1 MPHTRKGLTFWL
13 IFLSICISLF
23 VSALEL
29 TTVSTAL
36 PTIASSLRLSDSAF
50 VWVGTGYSLASTAF
64 LPLSGGLAEIFGRQH
79 ALLLSIGL
87 FAAGSALCGA
97 GTAGY
102 VLIAGRAVQG
112 LGGGRD
118 KERGV
123 YGVLTGLTW
132 SIACVVGPVIGGGLA
147 AQGAW
152 RWLFYLN
159 LPIAGLAAVF
169 VVLFLRLPT
178 PPGTFGQKIRRLDL
192 GGNLLIIA
200 STTCCT
206 LALTWGGANASW
218 TSLKCSFRCGAACS
232 GWRSSCCMRRRW
244 QWTLCLTQVPF
255 ILMCN
260 RTSLSGWPH
269 HPLRRLYVFF
279 FLVIRHSLNADFTN
293 ADFLPVYFQ
302 ACHSASALR
311 SAVLG
316 LGVAAL
322 APAAI
327 VAGVLV
333 SKTGRYRPQMWTGWG
348 ISMIGLG
355 LLSTVR
361 RATPVW
367 QTVLWGGVLGVGL
380 GFEYSTTMFPVQAPL
395 PVSQNARALAF
406 LTFVGSFAG
415 VWGLTIGGTVLDNQ
429 LLRRLPDSFTAHFAP
444 PEGSSTLAYALIP
457 RIPALPLLL
466 RLEVQ
471 DAFAE
476 ALSVVWLVLA
486 AIAGLGLLASL
497 FMKGLPLHT
506 KLDERWG
513 LVEMDVR
520 DSRDGRRAGRS
531 RAPVLRFVS
540 EPNIHFLSTHTKRCI
555 ELIEYATTDSH
566 HLQLLPGLGR
576 YETLRY
582 AIPSQ
587 STTTVIRDFTPRI
600 TTLYFVLID
609 CTATYGAWDTFAVMP
624 YLMTRKY
631 PLSLIEL
638 HVTFAYTAPP
648 PALLL
653 EAPRGTF
660 FPPSFGGDLPARCRF
675 DGVRRLVLRDANA
688 DFVAFLTTAC
698 PRLERVEST
707 AEFRTEDVPQNM
719 SSAVKARLMFV
730 RLSRTVTWPG
740 LTSGDTKPIPDP
752 LPQTF
757 GEWRHVPIPSSL
769 PAKPCIPEVLVRK
782 RRNSICRLW
791 SLWKRIFRE
800 RK

>member
-13 IFLSICISLF
+13 IFLSICISPSSPPRAHHRLHRPPHHR
-23 VSALEL
+23 L
-29 TTVSTAL
+29 L
-36 PTIASSLRLSDSAF
+36 PPPLRLG
-50 VWVGTGYSLASTAF
+50 VRLGRNWYSLASTAF

-87 FAAGSALCGA
+87 FRQGARCVALD
-97 GTAGY
+97 
-102 VLIAGRAVQG
+102 GRANEDT
-112 LGGGRD
+112 GR
-118 KERGV
+118 GA
-123 YGVLTGLTW
+123 LP
-132 SIACVVGPVIGGGLA
+132 CVVGPVIGGGLA
-147 AQGAW
+147 AQGPGGD
-152 RWLFYLN
+152 LN

-200 STTCCT
+200 STTCLLVPLWCGLLG
-206 LALTWGGANASW
+206 LA
-218 TSLKCSFRCGAACS
+218 
-232 GWRSSCCMRRRW
+232 
-244 QWTLCLTQVPF
+244 
-255 ILMCN
+255 
-260 RTSLSGWPH
+260 
-269 HPLRRLYVFF
+269 F
-279 FLVIRHSLNADFTN
+279 FLLYEATVAVDPLLASSPLCVVY
-293 ADFLPVYFQ
+293 FLPVYFQ

-367 QTVLWGGVLGVGL
+367 QTVLWGGVLGGRI
-380 GFEYSTTMFPVQAPL
+380 GPPL

-531 RAPVLRFVS
+531 RAPVLRFEMVS
-540 EPNIHFLSTHTKRCI
+540 V
-555 ELIEYATTDSH
+555 
-566 HLQLLPGLGR
+566 PG
-576 YETLRY
+576 
-582 AIPSQ
+582 
-587 STTTVIRDFTPRI
+587 TVVKVDFP
-600 TTLYFVLID
+600 
-609 CTATYGAWDTFAVMP
+609 
-624 YLMTRKY
+624 
-631 PLSLIEL
+631 
-638 HVTFAYTAPP
+638 
-648 PALLL
+648 
-653 EAPRGTF
+653 
-660 FPPSFGGDLPARCRF
+660 
-675 DGVRRLVLRDANA
+675 VREMGSEEKV
-688 DFVAFLTTAC
+688 
-698 PRLERVEST
+698 
-707 AEFRTEDVPQNM
+707 
-719 SSAVKARLMFV
+719 
-730 RLSRTVTWPG
+730 
-740 LTSGDTKPIPDP
+740 
-752 LPQTF
+752 
-757 GEWRHVPIPSSL
+757 
-769 PAKPCIPEVLVRK
+769 
-782 RRNSICRLW
+782 
-791 SLWKRIFRE
+791 
-800 RK
+800 